1 MVTSR
6 FRTELTDVAWGY
18 ESSYGTI
25 PPTSEMGST
34 TGSGKGRYFRQWG
47 LVAGG
52 ITLPNPRYEFQQYMG
67 IGVDSRNMLFPI
79 RGPQTLEGTVS
90 GAMLCHDSSRY
101 MIEVG
106 LGVAFNRYNKA
117 AQHATTHVTGGTLTI
132 ENTTAGSTYGVIVGN
147 AGTSAPTD
155 LDLYNAAT
163 GDGTHIIIIAPDAAT
178 PLDVYRHSWAY
189 IGAEVGS
196 DNKFRVYRDRAM
208 TQAGF
213 NGKTPVAGA
222 NVDYGVFSVQRV
234 PSLTG
239 AIVQNLSDYK
249 SYVDSSTQ
257 TGTKVVIR
265 EALTQHSFTI
275 AAKFSADDG
284 SNFITN
290 YHGLKVGSMSFAF
303 AEGEPVTYTVA
314 FTGKDMRHN
323 IGEDD
328 GSATASSTVGQHKIL
343 KYQPKYTE
351 AQHTANVADAAN
363 DIPSANSHVV
373 EPSAVANTRVIEQPY
388 FFTNAK
394 ITLRGTEFARF
405 RSFNIAIDNGLD
417 PRYYIRQNDEGAT
430 GANQQVI
437 SEILEGRRSITFSG
451 SLDVDNTSNATE
463 GTNPVDAML
472 LQHVLN
478 QGQDLQSSSVSDV
491 RDDAVIEGIAIA
503 ITLERAH
510 DSSNSGSAGMDRIV
524 FNLPAGGADGTSST
538 PGLVMRSASMDIA
551 GPPQIHQA
559 MDIDGFAS
567 SISIDLYDNVAAT

>member
-79 RGPQTLEGTVS
+79 RGPQTLEGTGS

-178 PLDVYRHSWAY
+178 DLDVYRHSWAY
-189 IGAEVGS
+189 IGPEIGS
-196 DNKFRVYRDRAM
+196 DNKFRVFRDRAM
-208 TQAGF
+208 TKPGF
-213 NGKTPVAGA
+213 NGKTPIAGA
-222 NVDYGVFSVQRV
+222 NVDYSVHSVERQAIT
-234 PSLTG
+234 TG
-239 AIVQNLSDYK
+239 AQPISNAAAQYIDPSNQSDHR
-249 SYVDSSTQ
+249 
-257 TGTKVVIR
+257 VVIR
-265 EALTQHSFTI
+265 EALTQSSFTI
-275 AAKFSADDG
+275 AAKFNADDG
-284 SNFITN
+284 SNFSTN
-290 YHGLKVGSMSFAF
+290 YFGNKIGSMSFAF

-328 GSATASSTVGQHKIL
+328 GSAATTKIL
-343 KYQPKYTE
+343 KYSPKYTE
-351 AQHTANVADAAN
+351 ANHGSPTTPA
-363 DIPSANSHVV
+363 SNSHVV
-373 EPSAVANTRVIEQPY
+373 EPAPVAYTRVIEQPY

-417 PRYYIRQNDEGAT
+417 PRYYIRQNDEGYS
-430 GANQQVI
+430 GANQQMI

-478 QGQDLQSSSVSDV
+478 QGQDLQSGSVSDV
-491 RDDAVIEGIAIA
+491 RDDAVIEGVAIA
-503 ITLERAH
+503 ITLERVN
-510 DSSNSGSAGMDRIV
+510 DGSDAAGQGMDRIV
-524 FNLPAGGADGTSST
+524 FNLPAGGSNPTSST

-567 SISIDLYDNVAAT
+567 SISIDIYDNVAAV